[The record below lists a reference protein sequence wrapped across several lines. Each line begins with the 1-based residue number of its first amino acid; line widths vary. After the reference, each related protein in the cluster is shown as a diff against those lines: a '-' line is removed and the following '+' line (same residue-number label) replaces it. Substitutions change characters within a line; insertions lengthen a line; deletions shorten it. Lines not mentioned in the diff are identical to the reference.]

1 MALQLILGS
10 SGSGKSYRLYKK
22 MISES
27 MEKPENNYLI
37 IVPEQF
43 TLQTQKDIV
52 TMHPNHG
59 TMNIDILSFMRLA
72 YRVFDEVGGNDIP
85 VLEDTG
91 KSMVLR
97 KIITKHK
104 KELELF
110 QHDVQKQGFIN
121 ELKSLISEIFQY
133 SITEDKLKEMEA
145 LAANRPMLQSKLHD
159 IIIIYQ
165 GFKDFLREKYITAEE
180 ILDVLCQV
188 IDKSE
193 LISGSVVCLD
203 GFTGFTPAQYQLLTI
218 LMKKAKQVLIT
229 VTIDP
234 REDITQADEEYKLF
248 HLSKKTISRLMT
260 IAEEEGIKIDK
271 PFYAENEMQ
280 VPFRYR
286 NSKALAA
293 LEHNIFR
300 YPIKCYEAEQE
311 NISIHA
317 ARDRKQEVQFVVREI
332 KHLIREEQYRYKDIA
347 VVTGDIGNYGRLLG
361 QEFDK
366 AGIPCFIDHKRDL
379 MANPF
384 IEFLRSALDII
395 KKDFDYES
403 VFRYL
408 RSGMAEVCQEDVD
421 ILENYIIALGIRGH
435 KRWQTEWTRVYR
447 GQKEGELTRINE
459 IREQIIGEL
468 MPLYEIL
475 TDSGKTVMEYTT
487 ALYEFGQKAE
497 AAGKLEVFQN
507 AFEEQKMLSTAKEYG
522 QVYGIVLELYDKLVE
537 LLGEEKLSIREY
549 MEVLEAGLTEAK
561 VGLIPP
567 GLDQVVVGDI
577 ERTRLKDIKALF
589 FVGVNDGIIPS
600 GKAGGGLLSDMERQM
615 LAEHKIEMAPTKR
628 QAAYTEQFYLYLNLT
643 KPQEKLYVTY
653 SKLGE
658 DGKSL
663 RPSYL
668 IGTLLKLFSR
678 LTVIDEEE
686 TKEDLEHILGCN
698 RGIDYL
704 IEGLRRYPYEEVPDT
719 WMELFRYYTSR
730 EDYSSIIK
738 NLIEA
743 VFYINEERGLSKQVS
758 HELYGKVL
766 MGSVTRFERY
776 AACAFAHYIS
786 YGLELK
792 ERQEYKLAVPDMGN
806 IFHNAIE
813 AFSRKLGESE
823 YDWHTIPEDVRD
835 SFAAECVREAAEG
848 YGNAIF
854 SSSKRYEYMIKRVER
869 ITKRTLWALC
879 QHIRKGDF
887 EPAAFELAFS
897 DKTKLD
903 SLSIKL
909 SEEESIRLQGRIDR
923 LDLYEEEDK
932 VLVKVIDYKSGN
944 TAFDLL
950 SVYYGLQLQLAVYM
964 NAAMELMEQ
973 EYPGKEII
981 PAAILYYNIDD
992 PLVEKS
998 DHVEESILKEL
1009 KMNGV
1014 VNSNTEVIK
1023 HLDNSFGG
1031 DGQEIRAGVKSDV
1044 IPVETGKDGY
1054 PTKRSNVAEL
1064 SQLTALEGLVTEH
1077 VTKLGKNILDGIAD
1091 IKPYQMGKKNACE
1104 YCPYGSIC
1112 GFDTRI
1118 PGNNYRNLRAL
1129 SKDEVWKEIMN
1140 QNERKMRETEGI
1152 DQEGNDRT
1160 TEQADEA
1167 ESYHQIG
1174 GQSERNRE
1182 ITQSD
1187 TDVSMKQE
1195 EET

>member
-384 IEFLRSALDII
+384 IEFLRSTLDIM

-408 RSGMAEVCQEDVD
+408 RSGMANESQEDVD

-447 GQKEGELTRINE
+447 GQKEGELTR
-459 IREQIIGEL
+459 
-468 MPLYEIL
+468 
-475 TDSGKTVMEYTT
+475 
-487 ALYEFGQKAE
+487 
-497 AAGKLEVFQN
+497 
-507 AFEEQKMLSTAKEYG
+507 
-522 QVYGIVLELYDKLVE
+522 
-537 LLGEEKLSIREY
+537 
-549 MEVLEAGLTEAK
+549 
-561 VGLIPP
+561 
-567 GLDQVVVGDI
+567 
-577 ERTRLKDIKALF
+577 
-589 FVGVNDGIIPS
+589 
-600 GKAGGGLLSDMERQM
+600 
-615 LAEHKIEMAPTKR
+615 
-628 QAAYTEQFYLYLNLT
+628 
-643 KPQEKLYVTY
+643 
-653 SKLGE
+653 
-658 DGKSL
+658 
-663 RPSYL
+663 
-668 IGTLLKLFSR
+668 
-678 LTVIDEEE
+678 
-686 TKEDLEHILGCN
+686 
-698 RGIDYL
+698 
-704 IEGLRRYPYEEVPDT
+704 
-719 WMELFRYYTSR
+719 
-730 EDYSSIIK
+730 
-738 NLIEA
+738 
-743 VFYINEERGLSKQVS
+743 
-758 HELYGKVL
+758 
-766 MGSVTRFERY
+766 
-776 AACAFAHYIS
+776 
-786 YGLELK
+786 
-792 ERQEYKLAVPDMGN
+792 
-806 IFHNAIE
+806 
-813 AFSRKLGESE
+813 
-823 YDWHTIPEDVRD
+823 
-835 SFAAECVREAAEG
+835 
-848 YGNAIF
+848 
-854 SSSKRYEYMIKRVER
+854 
-869 ITKRTLWALC
+869 
-879 QHIRKGDF
+879 
-887 EPAAFELAFS
+887 
-897 DKTKLD
+897 
-903 SLSIKL
+903 
-909 SEEESIRLQGRIDR
+909 
-923 LDLYEEEDK
+923 
-932 VLVKVIDYKSGN
+932 
-944 TAFDLL
+944 
-950 SVYYGLQLQLAVYM
+950 
-964 NAAMELMEQ
+964 
-973 EYPGKEII
+973 
-981 PAAILYYNIDD
+981 
-992 PLVEKS
+992 
-998 DHVEESILKEL
+998 
-1009 KMNGV
+1009 
-1014 VNSNTEVIK
+1014 
-1023 HLDNSFGG
+1023 
-1031 DGQEIRAGVKSDV
+1031 
-1044 IPVETGKDGY
+1044 
-1054 PTKRSNVAEL
+1054 
-1064 SQLTALEGLVTEH
+1064 
-1077 VTKLGKNILDGIAD
+1077 
-1091 IKPYQMGKKNACE
+1091 
-1104 YCPYGSIC
+1104 
-1112 GFDTRI
+1112 
-1118 PGNNYRNLRAL
+1118 
-1129 SKDEVWKEIMN
+1129 
-1140 QNERKMRETEGI
+1140 
-1152 DQEGNDRT
+1152 
-1160 TEQADEA
+1160 
-1167 ESYHQIG
+1167 
-1174 GQSERNRE
+1174 
-1182 ITQSD
+1182 
-1187 TDVSMKQE
+1187 
-1195 EET
+1195 